1 MSLSNTNNETS
12 IGLISNNPDR
22 LSKPEILQLPS
33 SYRPLDQQGR
43 LHYQETLTFTTD
55 ELGALSPSRR
65 LRRAIKTINF
75 WFYFFNIML
84 WVCYLFGML
93 RAGFALIGL
102 PKDNELVAVDEDQ
115 SPPAGSL
122 LFGIALNI
130 FLLNAH
136 GVGIVGNH
144 KKSIPLLRIHL
155 ACLPLLALWF
165 LRNVYVLFDT
175 GHRYETVIDMVVMLI
190 YITLIAFTVSIL
202 DKIQREYVQ
211 REMELRMLLTGF
223 NQ

>member
-1 MSLSNTNNETS
+1 MSLSNTSNETS

-22 LSKPEILQLPS
+22 LSKPQTLQLPS

-55 ELGALSPSRR
+55 ESDKSSPSRR
-65 LRRAIKTINF
+65 FRRAIKTINF
-75 WFYFFNIML
+75 WFYFFNIFL
-84 WVCYLFGML
+84 WVCYLFNMI
-93 RAGFALIGL
+93 RAAFALIGL
-102 PKDNELVAVDEDQ
+102 PNDNELVAVDENQ
-115 SPPAGSL
+115 SPSAGSL
-122 LFGIALNI
+122 WFAIGLNI

-144 KKSIPLLRIHL
+144 TKSIPLLRIHL
-155 ACLPLLALWF
+155 ACLPLLVLWF
-165 LRNVYVLFDT
+165 LRNAYVLFDI
-175 GHRYETVIDMVVMLI
+175 GHRYETVIDMVLMLI
-190 YITLIAFTVSIL
+190 YITLIAFTVNIL
-202 DKIQREYVQ
+202 DKIQRENAQ